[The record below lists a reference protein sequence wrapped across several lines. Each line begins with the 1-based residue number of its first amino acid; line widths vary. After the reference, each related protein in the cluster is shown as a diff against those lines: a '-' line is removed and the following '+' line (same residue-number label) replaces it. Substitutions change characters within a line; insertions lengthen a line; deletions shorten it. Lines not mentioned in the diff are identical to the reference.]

1 MLPLGCLPLWGREG
15 VTLLTPVREYANNGG
30 KNDFNR
36 AIHAEENSV
45 LAHSMFCFSS
55 QCFYFP
61 IHQSLKQVMDDYQN
75 TNLGMAKELSN
86 VILVDLEINQLP
98 ISQSLMKIKRL
109 ARMLRDSDAQ
119 KWLDYEI
126 MGYPVVFDPDEL
138 GSCKKY
144 YISDRPVIR
153 DERTHKSHPIGLPH
167 LESYINSTKVESV
180 SKLGA
185 NESQKMHILNKHH
198 ELVNDFER
206 LKTSI
211 HNYVTEVNISLSVG
225 DFAQDIFEDTRLAS
239 DKFIRQYCPRAGE
252 QLLAVHDRMKHHDP
266 GSFSLAIGAVQGVLA
281 SVADVVS
288 PLSETSSQTKKG
300 RERNTA
306 ADQYLNRIFSYIK
319 QNSKNDPLL
328 SVIESELKYIF
339 SKTEPSPEKSKV
351 LPAGVTLDDTHRAII
366 HMYLIIGEIAKIR
379 RVPGFTT

>member
-1 MLPLGCLPLWGREG
+1 M
-15 VTLLTPVREYANNGG
+15 N
-30 KNDFNR
+30 
-36 AIHAEENSV
+36 
-45 LAHSMFCFSS
+45 
-55 QCFYFP
+55 
-61 IHQSLKQVMDDYQN
+61 DYQN
-75 TNLGMAKELSN
+75 SHLGVAKELSN

-180 SKLGA
+180 SILGA
-185 NESQKMHILNKHH
+185 NESQKRHLLNKHH

-206 LKTSI
+206 LKTGI
-211 HNYVTEVNISLSVG
+211 HNYVTEVNIALSVG
-225 DFAQDIFEDTRLAS
+225 DFAQDIFEDTRLVA

-252 QLLAVHDRMKHHDP
+252 QLLAVHDRMKHQDP

-288 PLSETSSQTKKG
+288 PVSETSSPTRKG
-300 RERNTA
+300 KERNTT

-319 QNSKNDPLL
+319 QNSKNDPL
-328 SVIESELKYIF
+328 SSMIESELKYIF
-339 SKTEPSPEKSKV
+339 SKTEPPAVKSPV
-351 LPAGVTLDDTHRAII
+351 LHADVTPDDAHRAII
-366 HMYLIIGEIAKIR
+366 HMYLIIGEIARIR
-379 RVPGFTT
+379 RVPVFTNSK

>member
-1 MLPLGCLPLWGREG
+1 
-15 VTLLTPVREYANNGG
+15 
-30 KNDFNR
+30 
-36 AIHAEENSV
+36 
-45 LAHSMFCFSS
+45 
-55 QCFYFP
+55 
-61 IHQSLKQVMDDYQN
+61 MDDYHN
-75 TNLGMAKELSN
+75 SHLAMAKELSN

-126 MGYPVVFDPDEL
+126 MGYPVVFNPAEL

-185 NESQKMHILNKHH
+185 NESQKRHILNKHH

-225 DFAQDIFEDTRLAS
+225 DFAQDIFEDSRLAA
-239 DKFIRQYCPRAGE
+239 DRFIRQYCPRAGE
-252 QLLAVHDRMKHHDP
+252 KFLAIHDRMKHQDP
-266 GSFSLAIGAVQGVLA
+266 GSFSLALGAVKGVLE

-288 PLSETSSQTKKG
+288 PLNETSSPDKKG
-300 RERNTA
+300 REQNTA

-319 QNSKNDPLL
+319 QHSKNDPLI
-328 SVIESELKYIF
+328 SMIESELKYIF
-339 SKTEPSPEKSKV
+339 SKTEPPADKSNV
-351 LPAGVTLDDTHRAII
+351 LQAGVTPDDAHRAII
-366 HMYLIIGEIAKIR
+366 HMYLIIGEIAKIE
-379 RVPGFTT
+379 RVPV

>member
-1 MLPLGCLPLWGREG
+1 
-15 VTLLTPVREYANNGG
+15 
-30 KNDFNR
+30 
-36 AIHAEENSV
+36 
-45 LAHSMFCFSS
+45 
-55 QCFYFP
+55 
-61 IHQSLKQVMDDYQN
+61 MDDYQN
-75 TNLGMAKELSN
+75 SNLGVAKELSN

-98 ISQSLMKIKRL
+98 VSQSLMKIKRL
-109 ARMLRDSDAQ
+109 ARMMRDSDAQ

-144 YISDRPVIR
+144 YISDRPVIK

-167 LESYINSTKVESV
+167 LESYINSTKIESV

-225 DFAQDIFEDTRLAS
+225 DFAQDIFEDTRLSA

-252 QLLAVHDRMKHHDP
+252 QLLAIHDRMKHHDP
-266 GSFSLAIGAVQGVLA
+266 VSFSLAIGAVQDVLA
-281 SVADVVS
+281 SVADVIS
-288 PLSETSSQTKKG
+288 PQGESSSQSKKG
-300 RERNTA
+300 RERNTPT
-306 ADQYLNRIFSYIK
+306 DQNLNRIFSYIR

-328 SVIESELKYIF
+328 SMIEAELKYIF
-339 SKTEPSPEKSKV
+339 SKTEQPPEKSKAV
-351 LPAGVTLDDTHRAII
+351 RGCVTPDDAHRAII
-366 HMYLIIGEIAKIR
+366 HMYLIIAEIAKIR
-379 RVPGFTT
+379 RVPVFSSEKMIQGTSPKLSHPD

>member
-1 MLPLGCLPLWGREG
+1 
-15 VTLLTPVREYANNGG
+15 
-30 KNDFNR
+30 
-36 AIHAEENSV
+36 
-45 LAHSMFCFSS
+45 
-55 QCFYFP
+55 
-61 IHQSLKQVMDDYQN
+61 MDDYQN
-75 TNLGMAKELSN
+75 SNLGVTKELSD

-144 YISDRPVIR
+144 YISDRPVIK

-167 LESYINSTKVESV
+167 LESYINSTKIESV

-225 DFAQDIFEDTRLAS
+225 DFAQDIFEDTRLSA

-288 PLSETSSQTKKG
+288 PQGDTGSQTRKG

-306 ADQYLNRIFSYIK
+306 TDQNLNRIFSYIR

-328 SVIESELKYIF
+328 SMIEAELKYIF
-339 SKTEPSPEKSKV
+339 SKTEQPQEKSKAV
-351 LPAGVTLDDTHRAII
+351 RGGVTPDDAHRAII
-366 HMYLIIGEIAKIR
+366 HMYLIIAEIATIR
-379 RVPGFTT
+379 KVPVFSSEKMIQGTSPKLSHPD